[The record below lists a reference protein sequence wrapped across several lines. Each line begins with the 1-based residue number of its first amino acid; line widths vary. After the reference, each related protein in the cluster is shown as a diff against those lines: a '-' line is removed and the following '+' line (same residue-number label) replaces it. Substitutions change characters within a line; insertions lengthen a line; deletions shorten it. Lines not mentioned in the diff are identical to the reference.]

1 MIKPK
6 HDMSDS
12 KWNGFK
18 GFFHVHAIW
27 LCRKKAPKGSI
38 NLVLV
43 PQRISK
49 MSDAAPY
56 KRTRV
61 FLACLNCRKRKIK
74 CLTEDSEQKPCER
87 CVRKGLLCEY
97 RPVAD
102 EEPSAGIPSG
112 ASRPSAGQPIPHPGT
127 TPCHY
132 FGAGPSPRPPQ
143 GGNAQYPATSKGW
156 GSTPNDF
163 SQGGQRV
170 PPGSR
175 PLYTAP
181 QGYNAAT
188 YDSMPVSPYGGTVPP
203 PQSGDSSAYLT
214 MYRDPSN
221 WPQFSPLSG
230 QPQ

>member
-1 MIKPK
+1 
-6 HDMSDS
+6 
-12 KWNGFK
+12 
-18 GFFHVHAIW
+18 
-27 LCRKKAPKGSI
+27 
-38 NLVLV
+38 
-43 PQRISK
+43 

-102 EEPSAGIPSG
+102 EGDPSAGIPSG
-112 ASRPSAGQPIPHPGT
+112 AARPSAGQPISPPGVA
-127 TPCHY
+127 PGHY
-132 FGAGPSPRPPQ
+132 FGAGNPRPPQ
-143 GGNAQYPATSKGW
+143 GGNAHYPATSQGW

-175 PLYTAP
+175 PLYTPP
-181 QGYNAAT
+181 QGYNT
-188 YDSMPVSPYGGTVPP
+188 YGSMPANPYGGPAPP
-203 PQSGDSSAYLT
+203 PQSGGSSAYST
-214 MYRDPSN
+214 TYGNPSN
-221 WPQFSPLSG
+221 WSQFPPSSVNVFILGRATVAAAAGDKTNAVESMELK
-230 QPQ
+230 Q